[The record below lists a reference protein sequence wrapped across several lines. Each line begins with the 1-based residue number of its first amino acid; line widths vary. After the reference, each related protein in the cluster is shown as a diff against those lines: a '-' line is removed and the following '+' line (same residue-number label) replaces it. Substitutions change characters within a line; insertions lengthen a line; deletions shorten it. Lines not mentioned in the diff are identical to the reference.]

1 MFVAECEQKVAEEVP
16 DGGDAYGKR
25 PKDVESPVFGPRGE
39 QSAEQPEAAV
49 VNAQAYYGDKD
60 EFDVFH
66 ADLFFLAAECPDAV
80 EDIVARGGGNESDR
94 VGDERIHFGQFLK
107 QKEQAAMDD
116 HAACSDYAEF
126 YEFQQ

>member
-16 DGGDAYGKR
+16 DGGDAYGER
-25 PKDVESPVFGPRGE
+25 PKDVE
-39 QSAEQPEAAV
+39 AAV
-49 VNAQAYYGDKD
+49 VDTQADYGDKD

-94 VGDERIHFGQFLK
+94 VGDERIHFGQFLQ

-126 YEFQQ
+126 NEFQQ